1 MLSRGVFTPINF
13 PLSTGT
19 TALGI
24 NDTGDIAGWYS
35 DTTGKTHGFVYA
47 DGAFSTVDVA
57 GASAT
62 QLTRVKNWGQVTGI
76 YTDALSGIHGLT
88 GQ

>member
-1 MLSRGVFTPINF
+1 VCSPPSTSRSPAARAPV
-13 PLSTGT
+13 
-19 TALGI
+19 GI
-24 NDTGDIAGWYS
+24 NDTGDIAGFYT
-35 DTTGKTHGFVYA
+35 DTAGKTHGFVYA

-62 QLTRVKNWGQVTGI
+62 ELTRIKNWGQVTGI
-76 YTDALSGIHGLT
+76 YTDALGEEHGLT

>member
-1 MLSRGVFTPINF
+1 
-13 PLSTGT
+13 
-19 TALGI
+19 
-24 NDTGDIAGWYS
+24 
-35 DTTGKTHGFVYA
+35 
-47 DGAFSTVDVA
+47 VDVA